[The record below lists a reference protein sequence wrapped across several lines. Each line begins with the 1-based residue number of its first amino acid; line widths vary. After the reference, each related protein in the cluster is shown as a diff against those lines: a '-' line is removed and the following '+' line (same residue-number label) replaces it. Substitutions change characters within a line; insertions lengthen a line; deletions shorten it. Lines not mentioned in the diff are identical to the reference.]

1 MCNGVQKTE
10 GTEGD
15 SARKEAIKGKVE
27 EDVEGRNALIGGG
40 EAAFFWAAWRQASRS
55 MRMGKR

>member
-1 MCNGVQKTE
+1 VQKTE

-15 SARKEAIKGKVE
+15 SARKEAVKGKLE
-27 EDVEGRNALIGGG
+27 DDVEGRNALIEGG

-55 MRMGKR
+55 TRIGER

>member
-15 SARKEAIKGKVE
+15 SARKEAIKEKVE

-40 EAAFFWAAWRQASRS
+40 EAAFF
-55 MRMGKR
+55 